1 MKLIKIKT
9 QIWCLK
15 ITKSTKNLVY
25 AYSYYNAD
33 TSIVMANVGI
43 IMADIGIVVADIGI
57 VIADIGILMADTST
71 VMADTSIDY
80 NGRYP

>member
-1 MKLIKIKT
+1 MKLNKIKT
-9 QIWCLK
+9 QVWCLK
-15 ITKSTKNLVY
+15 ITKSTKNLVNT
-25 AYSYYNAD
+25 YSYYNAD
-33 TSIVMANVGI
+33 TSI

-57 VIADIGILMADTST
+57 VIADIGILIADTST